1 MTDHQHPQ
9 PEDPTSAAE
18 NHGTVAQGAGK
29 TTMIRALL
37 AADEAAG
44 AGVAASASPVTA
56 LPLAVPTGR
65 TTNLRI
71 IADADQQVDHS
82 HQPVPPVSPGGFPY
96 RYKVR
101 LQGANAY
108 AFTADEV
115 LALFIDSYQSQPGR
129 DREAQLEQV
138 KLRGRHCTGV
148 IVNHV
153 AQAMFA
159 GQLSPEEEAVLQR
172 SAEYNTDGDPITV
185 EECPR
190 WDHPEVPML
199 LMGDLYAPEYGRFEP
214 PLGNVKLIWP
224 GRAERYLD
232 GLAELGLIALSEN
245 PAVTASPIVEVRG
258 VEE

>member
-1 MTDHQHPQ
+1 MTDDHQHEHAEP
-9 PEDPTSAAE
+9 AAE
-18 NHGTVAQGAGK
+18 GHRTGAG
-29 TTMIRALL
+29 
-37 AADEAAG
+37 E
-44 AGVAASASPVTA
+44 VAAAVSPVTV
-56 LPLAVPTGR
+56 LPLAVPADR
-65 TTNLRI
+65 TTNLRV
-71 IADADQQVDHS
+71 IADADQLVDHS
-82 HQPVPPVSPGGFPY
+82 HQPVTPVSPGGFPY

-115 LALFIDSYQSQPGR
+115 LALFIDGYQSQPGR

-138 KLRGRHCTGV
+138 KLRARHCAGV

-159 GQLSPEEEAVLQR
+159 GQLSPDEEAVLQR
-172 SAEYNTDGDPITV
+172 SAEFGTGRDPITAD
-185 EECPR
+185 ECPS
-190 WDHPEVPML
+190 WDHPDVPML
-199 LMGDLYAPEYGRFEP
+199 LMGDAYAPEYGRFEP

-245 PAVTASPIVEVRG
+245 PAVTASPLVEVRG

>member
-1 MTDHQHPQ
+1 MTDHQHPHEHE
-9 PEDPTSAAE
+9 PAIEDHSA
-18 NHGTVAQGAGK
+18 
-29 TTMIRALL
+29 TT
-37 AADEAAG
+37 EE
-44 AGVAASASPVTA
+44 VAAAAVTL
-56 LPLAVPTGR
+56 LPLAVPTDR
-65 TTNLRI
+65 ATNLRI

-101 LQGANAY
+101 LQAANAY

-115 LALFIDSYQSQPGR
+115 LALFIDGYQSQPGR
-129 DREAQLEQV
+129 SREAQLAQIE
-138 KLRGRHCTGV
+138 LRGGHCIGV

-159 GQLSPEEEAVLQR
+159 GELSPDEETVLQR
-172 SAEYNTDGDPITV
+172 SAEYHTGRDPITV

-190 WDHPEVPML
+190 WDHPRVPML
-199 LMGDLYAPEYGRFEP
+199 LMGDLYSPAYGKFDP

-224 GRAERYLD
+224 GRAERYLQ

-245 PAVTASPIVEVRG
+245 PAVTASPLVEVRG
-258 VEE
+258 VDQ

>member
-1 MTDHQHPQ
+1 MWNGTSRSGPLSRMACRTDQ
-9 PEDPTSAAE
+9 
-18 NHGTVAQGAGK
+18 
-29 TTMIRALL
+29 L
-37 AADEAAG
+37 
-44 AGVAASASPVTA
+44 
-56 LPLAVPTGR
+56 
-65 TTNLRI
+65 
-71 IADADQQVDHS
+71 VDHS

-115 LALFIDSYQSQPGR
+115 LALFIDGYQSQPGR
-129 DREAQLEQV
+129 GREPELEQV

-153 AQAMFA
+153 AQAMLA
-159 GQLSPEEEAVLQR
+159 GQLSPDEEAVLQR
-172 SAEYNTDGDPITV
+172 SAEYGTGRDPITAD
-185 EECPR
+185 ECPR

-214 PLGNVKLIWP
+214 PLGNVKLIWA
-224 GRAERYLD
+224 GWAERYLD

-245 PAVTASPIVEVRG
+245 PAVTASPLVEVRG

>member
-1 MTDHQHPQ
+1 MTDHQHPHEHE
-9 PEDPTSAAE
+9 PAIEDHSAPTE
-18 NHGTVAQGAGK
+18 
-29 TTMIRALL
+29 
-37 AADEAAG
+37 E
-44 AGVAASASPVTA
+44 VAAAAVTL
-56 LPLAVPTGR
+56 LPLAVPTDR
-65 TTNLRI
+65 ATNLRI

-115 LALFIDSYQSQPGR
+115 LALFIDGYQSQPGR

-138 KLRGRHCTGV
+138 KLRARHCAGV

-159 GQLSPEEEAVLQR
+159 GELSPDEEAVLQR
-172 SAEYNTDGDPITV
+172 SAEFGTGRDPITV

-190 WDHPEVPML
+190 WEHPRVPML
-199 LMGDLYAPEYGRFEP
+199 LMGDPYAPEYGKFDP

-245 PAVTASPIVEVRG
+245 PAVTASPLVEVRG
-258 VEE
+258 VDQ